1 MVRAGRPNAQLVSTE
16 LCNMHALDPG
26 IRARLRHMPEL
37 DGTDARILLA
47 LREDARL
54 SGVELAQRL
63 GLSRNTVQARLA
75 RLEAGDAL
83 GGIDRRVEH
92 RALGYPL
99 TAFVTV
105 RADQHRLASIEHD
118 LASIPEVVEVHGIAG
133 EHDVLVRIVARDT
146 DELYRIAGVILT
158 VPGVERTE
166 LALSVREMVP
176 YRLAPLLQ
184 KLAR

>member
-1 MVRAGRPNAQLVSTE
+1 MPD
-16 LCNMHALDPG
+16 LD
-26 IRARLRHMPEL
+26 R
-37 DGTDARILLA
+37 TDARILLA

-63 GLSRNTVQARLA
+63 SLSRNTVQARLA
-75 RLEAGDAL
+75 RLETGDAL
-83 GGIDRRVEH
+83 AGIDRRIEH

-105 RADQHRLASIEHD
+105 RADQHRLAGIERD

-133 EHDVLVRIVARDT
+133 NDDVLVRIVARDT
-146 DELYRIAGVILT
+146 DDLYRIAGAILS

-166 LALSVREMVP
+166 VSLSVREMVP
-176 YRLAPLLQ
+176 YRLTQLLRR
-184 KLAR
+184 LAD

>member
-1 MVRAGRPNAQLVSTE
+1 MT
-16 LCNMHALDPG
+16 D
-26 IRARLRHMPEL
+26 L

-75 RLEAGDAL
+75 RLESGDAL
-83 GGIDRRVEH
+83 AGIDRRVEH

-105 RADQHRLASIEHD
+105 RADQHRLTSIEQE
-118 LASIPEVVEVHGIAG
+118 LAAVPEVIEVHGIAG
-133 EHDVLVRIVARDT
+133 EDDVMVRIVAKDA
-146 DELYRIAGVILT
+146 DDLYRIAGVILS
-158 VPGVERTE
+158 VSGVERTE
-166 LALSVREMVP
+166 VALSVREMVG
-176 YRLAPLLQ
+176 YRTAPLLE
-184 KLAR
+184 KLTR